1 MKTIEKNQPTPALEL
16 FVDSSSKKHEL
27 TTKVAAITGKLHAYH
42 SILNQL
48 NNDERP
54 NIEMVKSEVDW
65 VLVRL
70 GKAVEELREARE
82 KSY

>member
-1 MKTIEKNQPTPALEL
+1 MKTIEENQPSPALEF

-27 TTKVAAITGKLHAYH
+27 TTKVAAITGKLQAYH
-42 SILNQL
+42 SILNEL
-48 NNDERP
+48 NNGERP
-54 NIEMVKSEVDW
+54 DIETVKSEVDW

>member
-1 MKTIEKNQPTPALEL
+1 MKTIEEINA
-16 FVDSSSKKHEL
+16 DAHSKKHEL
-27 TTKVAAITGKLHAYH
+27 TTKVAAVTGKLHAYH

-54 NIEMVKSEVDW
+54 NSETVKSEVDW

-70 GKAVEELREARE
+70 GKAVEELRDARNA
-82 KSY
+82 SY